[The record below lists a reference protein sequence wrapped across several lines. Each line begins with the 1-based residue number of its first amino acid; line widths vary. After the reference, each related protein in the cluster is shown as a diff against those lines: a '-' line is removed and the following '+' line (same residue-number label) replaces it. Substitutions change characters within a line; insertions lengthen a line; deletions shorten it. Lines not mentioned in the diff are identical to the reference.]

1 LESLRLIADII
12 RFVLTLFVH
21 EEGADYRL
29 LAAILDCSQNLYYQN
44 NRRKQ
49 TIASYLVDHGIWSDT
64 GAWRECIEVTLK
76 HKMDESALRMKRR
89 ASQRSGS
96 TTAAAKRS
104 ASAAREKESAKIAGE
119 RAKAAGAAFKKG
131 FGKLNGKL
139 KGLMQS
145 KEQKFNEEAAKHSNL
160 IFNELSKFVLHFCH
174 MALPFD
180 QATELLIYFCNVYQ
194 MEKSKM
200 HILLTELQ
208 SNQKITSR
216 MFSEKEMVTCSLL
229 KRSNRLQK
237 FGFTDITLILGIS
250 IRFVDSDRVLRN
262 IICLSKDLN
271 ETLRE
276 EALK

>member
-1 LESLRLIADII
+1 
-12 RFVLTLFVH
+12 
-21 EEGADYRL
+21 
-29 LAAILDCSQNLYYQN
+29 
-44 NRRKQ
+44 
-49 TIASYLVDHGIWSDT
+49 
-64 GAWRECIEVTLK
+64 
-76 HKMDESALRMKRR
+76 MDESALRMKRR
-89 ASQRSGS
+89 ATQRSGS
-96 TTAAAKRS
+96 IAAAAKRS
-104 ASAAREKESAKIAGE
+104 ASAAARDKESAKIGKE
-119 RAKAAGAAFKKG
+119 RAKAAGDAIKKGFGKG
-131 FGKLNGKL
+131 FGKLNGKI
-139 KGLMQS
+139 KGLMQT

-237 FGFTDITLILGIS
+237 FGFTDITLILGIL

-271 ETLRE
+271 DILRE